1 MRPQTAVAFSLYLG
15 LFGVVIAGERAPA
28 AEETVRLKELFPAD
42 YQYHVS
48 TRVSLSGQLTL
59 PAPAKDKRPV
69 PLSVKGSSAIDY
81 DERVLDA
88 KDNAVSRTV
97 RLYRKMD
104 FERTVGDQSQTS
116 TLRPAVRRL
125 VLLRQKG
132 FKGPFCPEGPLTPS
146 EIDLIRTDVFT
157 PALAGLLPDGAVKAG
172 DHWAAQT
179 AAVRELTDLDGI
191 EGRVECKLIDVRPL
205 RGHRCAYVTLSG
217 TVKGTNDDGP
227 AEHRLDGSFYFDL
240 ELNRLTYLS
249 LRGVH
254 SLLDKDG
261 TKVGRV
267 EGQFTLTRE
276 AAGATK
282 ELGAAA
288 LKGLTLTPT
297 ADNTLLLY
305 DNAELGLRF
314 VYPRR
319 WRVAGGVGR
328 QVRLDG
334 ADGSGLQITLDPPAK
349 VPSGKGLLAE
359 SRAYFADQ
367 KAKVLR
373 ADEPSRVSGGAGS
386 LEHFTIDV
394 EVKGDRVLMD
404 YYVARQDNGGATVA
418 ARLLPGSELAAVR
431 KEVERIARSA
441 TVTKALK

>member
-1 MRPQTAVAFSLYLG
+1 MRRHSSAGFSLFIG
-15 LFGVVIAGERAPA
+15 LIGVLLAGGHAL

-48 TRVSLSGQLTL
+48 SRVTLSGQLTL
-59 PAPAKDKRPV
+59 PPPEKDKRPV
-69 PLSVKGSSAIDY
+69 TLSVKGSSAIDY

-88 KDNAVSRTV
+88 KDDAVARTV
-97 RLYRKMD
+97 RVYRQME
-104 FERTVGDQSQTS
+104 FERKVGDQSQTS
-116 TLRPAVRRL
+116 TLRPEVRRL
-125 VLLRQKG
+125 VLLREKG

-157 PALAGLLPDGAVKAG
+157 PTLAGLLPDGAVKPG
-172 DHWAAQT
+172 DRWAAQT
-179 AAVRELTDLDGI
+179 PAVRELTDLDGI
-191 EGRVECKLIDVRPL
+191 DGKVECKLIDVRTL
-205 RGHRCAYVTLSG
+205 RGHRCAYVTVSG
-217 TVKGTNDDGP
+217 TVKGTNEDGP
-227 AEHRLDGSFYFDL
+227 SEHRLDGSFYFDL
-240 ELNRLTYLS
+240 ESNQLTYLS
-249 LRGVH
+249 LRGIH
-254 SLLDKDG
+254 TLLDKDG
-261 TKVGRV
+261 KQVGRI

-276 AAGATK
+276 TNSAVK

-288 LKGLTLTPT
+288 LKELTLTPT

-349 VPSGKGLLAE
+349 VPAGKDFLAE
-359 SRAYFADQ
+359 SRDYFTAQ

-373 ADEPSRVSGGAGS
+373 TEEPSRVRGGAGE

-404 YYVARQDNGGATVA
+404 YYVARQDNGGATLA
-418 ARLLPGSELAAVR
+418 ARLLPGTELTAVQ
-431 KEVERIARSA
+431 KEVERIAKSV
-441 TVTKALK
+441 TVTKAIK